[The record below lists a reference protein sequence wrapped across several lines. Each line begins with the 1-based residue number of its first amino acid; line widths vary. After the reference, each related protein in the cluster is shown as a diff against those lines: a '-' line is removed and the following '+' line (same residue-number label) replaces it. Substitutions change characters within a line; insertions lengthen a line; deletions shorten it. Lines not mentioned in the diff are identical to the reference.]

1 MLKAY
6 KYCIK
11 PSSEQ
16 AEKFAQFFGCT
27 RFAFNWGLDQK
38 IKLYTES
45 KESISCFKLTNK
57 LTSIKKEEEFS
68 WLNEVHSQVLQM
80 SLRRLDN
87 AFQKFFSKSLKA
99 GFPRFKSRKNPVQTF
114 QYPQGVKVDFE
125 SSTIFLPKIGKVN
138 CIFHRKFVGKIKTC
152 TISKSSTGKYFV
164 SILVDNDEPLPAKVN
179 ITSEKQAIG
188 IDVGIKEFATCSN
201 GEVVSNPK
209 YLKNKLARLA
219 VKQRQLSKKVKG
231 SNNRNKAK
239 YWVARVHES
248 ISNQRNDFLHKLS
261 NRLVRDNQAVIIEDL
276 HIKGMIKNHCLAQAI
291 SDVSWSKFFEYLAYK
306 AEWQGKHLIQIIR
319 FAPSSQIC
327 SNCGTQN
334 PAVKDLVVR
343 NWICSVCNAKHNRDL
358 NASINIRNFG
368 LIQVGF
374 KELEP
379 TINKSERSGVGYYEL
394 RTSEAH
400 GSLAR
405 G

>member
-6 KYCIK
+6 KYCIN
-11 PSSEQ
+11 PNSEQ
-16 AEKFAQFFGCT
+16 AQKFAQFFGAT

-45 KESISCFKLTNK
+45 KKSISCFELCNN
-57 LTSIKKEEEFS
+57 LTSIKKQEEFN
-68 WLNEVHSQVLQM
+68 WLNDIHSQVLQM

-99 GFPRFKSRKNPVQTF
+99 GFPKFKSRKNPVQTF
-114 QYPQGVKVDFE
+114 QYPQGVKVDFDN
-125 SSTIFLPKIGKVN
+125 STIFLPKIGKVS
-138 CIFHRKFVGKIKTC
+138 CIFHRKFTGKIKTC
-152 TISKSSTGKYFV
+152 TVSKTPTGKYFV
-164 SILVDNDEPLPAKVN
+164 SVLVDNDESLPPMCN

-201 GEVVSNPK
+201 GEVIKNPK

-239 YWVARVHES
+239 YWVARVHET

-261 NRLVRDNQAVIIEDL
+261 NRLIRDNQAVIIEDL
-276 HIKGMIKNHCLAQAI
+276 NVKGMVKNHCLAQAI
-291 SDVSWSKFFEYLAYK
+291 SDVSWSKFFDYLTYK
-306 AEWQGKHLIQIIR
+306 ASWQGKQVITINR

-327 SNCGTQN
+327 STCGTKN
-334 PAVKDLVVR
+334 PAVKNLAVR
-343 NWICSVCNAKHNRDL
+343 NWICSNCNTEHDRDF
-358 NASINIRNFG
+358 NACLNIRNFG

-379 TINKSERSGVGYYEL
+379 TINKSEGSGVDYYEL
-394 RTSEAH
+394 RTSEAPN
-400 GSLAR
+400 L
-405 G
+405 